1 MLHPRIKV
9 RHIDKHEREAEV
21 LRSLACGELW
31 LWLCDDGL
39 LVCGAAD
46 PAVPDL
52 VGRHGEK
59 HEGVET
65 GLCFLRTATHLH
77 QANRI
82 QVSVCVGVCVL

>member
-52 VGRHGEK
+52 VGGDEEK
-59 HEGVET
+59 HRGVEA
-65 GLCFLRTATHLH
+65 GAHLLLPLPVLH
-77 QANRI
+77 LPHLV
-82 QVSVCVGVCVL
+82 QVGSVCIVM